1 MARRRF
7 TRGRSRRRNTV
18 WDDISLATASLPLL
32 VLDSTQIRD
41 GAFSG
46 IKRYSGSDFTVR
58 RTIADCTVRMT
69 QLGTQVNKDM
79 CIEICIGLSWFDS
92 LADTDGQGNNTTISD
107 GTGPLTDA
115 DNSRWYARCCVCI
128 PIGQLTGWGSSA
140 FGRNMVVE
148 TMPGAGW
155 WIAGATSAA
164 AIEYGMWCHW
174 DTKAMRKQRGLESEF
189 LNIAMEARSNVALAA
204 GDDLTIAMN
213 QFSGRHV
220 LSKNL

>member
-1 MARRRF
+1 MARH
-7 TRGRSRRRNTV
+7 RRRSFGRKRTNTV

-32 VLDSTQIRD
+32 LLDSTQIRD

-58 RTIADCTVRMT
+58 RTIADSTVRMT
-69 QLGTQVNKDM
+69 ALGSQVNKDM

-92 LADTDGQGNNTTISD
+92 LTDTNGQGNNTTIAD

-128 PIGQLTGWGSSA
+128 PIGQLSGFASGA

-155 WIAGATSAA
+155 WITSATTA
-164 AIEYGMWCHW
+164 AAVEYGMWCHW

-189 LNIAMEARSNVALAA
+189 LNIALEARANVALAA
-204 GDDLTIAMN
+204 GDDLTIALN